1 MKYNIK
7 CPAVQAAYVDS
18 RNPNTH
24 YSGADQIVSSEYQI
38 AYIKFDLSPLAP
50 YKKKSLINAKIC
62 FYNRSTRADRDF
74 WIETV
79 NSPIDYASITYNTAP
94 TMDLNIRFEADEESS
109 VYPDYSAN
117 TIKKGNVKFIPYD
130 SDYFRRFAKFLNSD
144 GDLVLQSYNGVVNPE
159 DSYYNTPLIM
169 RGIDSGSLYLEID
182 FEDFDH
188 CYVSDRSPANNI
200 FINPILSQQFSFYV
214 VSTTNTYDYYQY
226 YFLSPVSIQSVIL
239 TATNITD
246 SGTQQITI
254 NPTNSFLTDSFQD
267 YTSFN
272 VPANTF
278 LPNKNYEWKAS
289 IITEIGSV
297 PISPFGPSTFNT
309 IDATPSAPRIISPQ
323 SQYLDGEQPIILQW
337 QHNISTG
344 STQYAYDIDYLQTGS
359 WTNLVNHA
367 VSSAQTYTIPANT
380 LAAGN
385 FQWRVRTYNTSNVAG
400 PYATSERNTVDV
412 PPQPPVIRSINAV
425 PRLSVSWQATGQEAF
440 NVTITDASG
449 NTVINSGNVYGVQK
463 EYEIGTYLPDGS
475 YTVSVK
481 IQNAQGEWSNAVTS
495 GVNIQNNPIGV
506 DEIQATPIRNGVS
519 LRTGPP
525 PADYGAY
532 VGETVL
538 QSPGK
543 YLTDKIGTTETT
555 PEGTHYILRDGEPI
569 AKLDGNSF
577 IDYTSV
583 GPHEYRLRVTY
594 ADGTYYDSLPV
605 TAAPILPYATIA
617 FLDDPGTLFVLKYQ
631 RDARPTTEK
640 QISETLVS
648 HAFLGRDLPVYDATG
663 QKSIQ
668 WDFAYTL
675 LHNLDG
681 AAPFFAQ
688 QKTVIVRDPKGERAI
703 GLIQSHN
710 LTFRRQFRE
719 LTFSVAGND
728 ATEVIPYD

>member
-24 YSGADQIVSSEYQI
+24 YSGADQIVISEYCTSI
-38 AYIKFDLSPLAP
+38 IKFDLSPLNS
-50 YKKKSLINAKIC
+50 YRKKNITSIEFHGYNTKSNVFVSLPIFLFSVPIN
-62 FYNRSTRADRDF
+62 YN
-74 WIETV
+74 
-79 NSPIDYASITYNTAP
+79 SITYNTLP
-94 TMDLNIRFEADEESS
+94 SLLQTYEEFYPQDESLTSDE
-109 VYPDYSAN
+109 DY
-117 TIKKGNVKFIPYD
+117 IKRGNVSFYYD
-130 SDYFRRFAKFLNSD
+130 EHNYSEFLNSIKEGIALSVARD
-144 GDLVLQSYNGVVNPE
+144 SITFNGIN
-159 DSYYNTPLIM
+159 SQN
-169 RGIDSGSLYLEID
+169 LYLIVN
-182 FEDFDH
+182 FEDFDRFV
-188 CYVSDRSPANNI
+188 VSPDNPSNNI
-200 FINPILSQQFSFYV
+200 FINPILDNKFSVYLDDPNSAGEFNY
-214 VSTTNTYDYYQY
+214 N
-226 YFLSPVSIQSVIL
+226 FLDPVAVQS
-239 TATNITD
+239 A
-246 SGTQQITI
+246 
-254 NPTNSFLTDSFQD
+254 SFTMQNLTDSSSQTIQIPIQNQFLTWAD
-267 YTSFN
+267 KSWFAPRVTIDFS
-272 VPANTF
+272 VPKNTF
-278 LPNKNYEWKAS
+278 AGNKNYKWTAS
-289 IITEIGSV
+289 ITTEIG
-297 PISPFGPSTFNT
+297 IIPSNGDTGEFNT

-367 VSSAQTYTIPANT
+367 VSSVQTYTIPANT
-380 LAAGN
+380 LVAGN

-400 PYATSERNTVDV
+400 PYATSERNIVEV

-440 NVTITDASG
+440 NVTITDTSG
-449 NTVINSGNVYGVQK
+449 NTVLNSGNVYGVQK
-463 EYEIGTYLPDGS
+463 EYEIGTYLPDGG
-475 YTVSVK
+475 YIVSLK

-495 GVNIQNNPIGV
+495 GVNIQNNPVGV

>member
-24 YSGADQIVSSEYQI
+24 YSGADQIIASESRT
-38 AYIKFDLSPLAP
+38 AFVKFDLSPLAS
-50 YKKKSLINAKIC
+50 YRKKLLTSVSLC
-62 FYNRSTRADRDF
+62 FYNASTRANEYVDYS
-74 WIETV
+74 IITSPV
-79 NSPIDYASITYNTAP
+79 NYNSITYNTAP
-94 TMDLNIRFEADEESS
+94 TYSKWQYHFYDR
-109 VYPDYSAN
+109 DYEIEPEYG
-117 TIKKGNVKFIPYD
+117 TDYLKRGNVKLVEDADD
-130 SDYFRRFAKFLNSD
+130 SLVKLLNSSGNVAID
-144 GDLVLQSYNGVVNPE
+144 SVGE
-159 DSYYNTPLIM
+159 DSSSDIYDNTPLIM
-169 RGIDSGSLYLEID
+169 NTGSLYLEVN
-182 FEDFDH
+182 F
-188 CYVSDRSPANNI
+188 SDLDNGYLNFPEIPDDNV
-200 FINPILSQQFSFYV
+200 FINPIVPNEFNIHLFGRSGFGEPFS
-214 VSTTNTYDYYQY
+214 
-226 YFLSPVSIQSVIL
+226 LSPILITSVSL
-239 TATNITD
+239 TLYN
-246 SGTQQITI
+246 
-254 NPTNSFLTDSFQD
+254 LTDSTQKTVNIPQENNVLEGWRQYF
-267 YTSFN
+267 S
-272 VPANTF
+272 VPANT
-278 LPNKNYEWKAS
+278 LTGAKNYQWEAALN
-289 IITEIGSV
+289 TEIGII
-297 PISPFGPSTFNT
+297 PADGIKHEFTT

-380 LAAGN
+380 LAAGS

-400 PYATSERNTVDV
+400 PYATSERNIVDV

-440 NVTITDASG
+440 NVTITDAAG
-449 NTVINSGNVYGVQK
+449 NIVINSGNVYGVQK
-463 EYEIGTYLPDGS
+463 EYEIGTYLPNGS

-495 GVNIQNNPIGV
+495 GVNIQNNPVGV

-617 FLDDPGTLFVLKYQ
+617 LLDDPGTLFVLKYQ

-663 QKSIQ
+663 QKIIQ

-675 LHNLDG
+675 LHNPDG

-703 GLIQSHN
+703 GVIQSHN

>member
-24 YSGADQIVSSEYQI
+24 YSGADQII
-38 AYIKFDLSPLAP
+38 ASYSRTAFVKFDLSPLAS
-50 YKKKSLINAKIC
+50 YKKKNLTNVQLC
-62 FYNRSTRADRDF
+62 FYNSSTRAGVDVF
-74 WIETV
+74 VTPV
-79 NSPIDYASITYNTAP
+79 NSPIDYNTITFNTAP
-94 TMDLNIRFEADEESS
+94 S
-109 VYPDYSAN
+109 VDQAYEIEFYNSDYRVNPAYGVDYL
-117 TIKKGNVKFIPYD
+117 KRGNVKLEEQSGLLKAID
-130 SDYFRRFAKFLNSD
+130 FLNSSGNFSIYSD
-144 GDLVLQSYNGVVNPE
+144 GYDSPA
-159 DSYYNTPLIM
+159 DSYENSPLIM
-169 RGIDSGSLYLEID
+169 NGTNAGNLYLEVY
-182 FEDFDH
+182 FEDLDSLFSHPYLPENYSFVNPLISNTFKGQLD
-188 CYVSDRSPANNI
+188 AN
-200 FINPILSQQFSFYV
+200 V
-214 VSTTNTYDYYQY
+214 
-226 YFLSPVSIQSVIL
+226 YFLSPVAINSVSL
-239 TATNITD
+239 FLN
-246 SGTQQITI
+246 
-254 NPTNSFLTDSFQD
+254 NLTDSIQKTVTIPQQNNTLKN
-267 YTSFN
+267 YTFEFS
-272 VPANTF
+272 VPANTLESGKKYSWRVAVNTESGF
-278 LPNKNYEWKAS
+278 INYDDGHLHYHNYL
-289 IITEIGSV
+289 TTV
-297 PISPFGPSTFNT
+297 
-309 IDATPSAPRIISPQ
+309 DVTPSAPQIISPQ
-323 SQYLDGEQPIILQW
+323 SMYLDGEQPVILQW
-337 QHNISTG
+337 KHNISTG
-344 STQYAYDIDYLQTGS
+344 SLQYAYDLDYLQTGD

-400 PYATSERNTVDV
+400 PYATSGRSIVKI
-412 PPQPPVIRSINAV
+412 PPQPPVIRAINAA
-425 PRLSVSWQATGQEAF
+425 PRLSVSWQATGQNAF

-495 GVNIQNNPIGV
+495 GANIQNNPVGV

>member
-1 MKYNIK
+1 M
-7 CPAVQAAYVDS
+7 
-18 RNPNTH
+18 
-24 YSGADQIVSSEYQI
+24 
-38 AYIKFDLSPLAP
+38 
-50 YKKKSLINAKIC
+50 
-62 FYNRSTRADRDF
+62 
-74 WIETV
+74 
-79 NSPIDYASITYNTAP
+79 
-94 TMDLNIRFEADEESS
+94 
-109 VYPDYSAN
+109 
-117 TIKKGNVKFIPYD
+117 
-130 SDYFRRFAKFLNSD
+130 
-144 GDLVLQSYNGVVNPE
+144 
-159 DSYYNTPLIM
+159 
-169 RGIDSGSLYLEID
+169 
-182 FEDFDH
+182 
-188 CYVSDRSPANNI
+188 
-200 FINPILSQQFSFYV
+200 
-214 VSTTNTYDYYQY
+214 
-226 YFLSPVSIQSVIL
+226 
-239 TATNITD
+239 
-246 SGTQQITI
+246 
-254 NPTNSFLTDSFQD
+254 
-267 YTSFN
+267 
-272 VPANTF
+272 
-278 LPNKNYEWKAS
+278 
-289 IITEIGSV
+289 
-297 PISPFGPSTFNT
+297 
-309 IDATPSAPRIISPQ
+309 
-323 SQYLDGEQPIILQW
+323 DGEQPIILQW

-367 VSSAQTYTIPANT
+367 VSSVQTYTIPANT
-380 LAAGN
+380 LVAGN

-400 PYATSERNTVDV
+400 PYATSERNIVEV

-440 NVTITDASG
+440 NVTITDTSG
-449 NTVINSGNVYGVQK
+449 NTVLNSGNVYGVQK
-463 EYEIGTYLPDGS
+463 EYEIGTYLPDGG
-475 YTVSVK
+475 YIVSLK

-495 GVNIQNNPIGV
+495 GVNIQNNPVGV

>member
-24 YSGADQIVSSEYQI
+24 YSGADQII
-38 AYIKFDLSPLAP
+38 ASYSRTAFVKFDLSPLTT
-50 YKKKSLINAKIC
+50 YRKKLLTDVSLC
-62 FYNRSTRADRDF
+62 FYNASTRANEYVHYS
-74 WIETV
+74 IITSPV
-79 NSPIDYASITYNTAP
+79 NYNSITYNTAP
-94 TMDLNIRFEADEESS
+94 T
-109 VYPDYSAN
+109 YQKYQDYFYDRDYEIEPEYG
-117 TIKKGNVKFIPYD
+117 TDYLKRGNVKLVKYAD
-130 SDYFRRFAKFLNSD
+130 SSLVNLLNSS
-144 GDLVLQSYNGVVNPE
+144 GDVAFGSYGE
-159 DSYYNTPLIM
+159 DSSSDIYDNTPLIM
-169 RGIDSGSLYLEID
+169 NTGSLYLEVNFTDLDNGYLNFPEIPD
-182 FEDFDH
+182 DN
-188 CYVSDRSPANNI
+188 V
-200 FINPILSQQFSFYV
+200 FINPIVPNEFNIHLFALSGFGEPFS
-214 VSTTNTYDYYQY
+214 
-226 YFLSPVSIQSVIL
+226 LSPILITSVSL
-239 TATNITD
+239 TLYN
-246 SGTQQITI
+246 
-254 NPTNSFLTDSFQD
+254 LTDSTQK
-267 YTSFN
+267 TVNIPQENN
-272 VPANTF
+272 VLEGWRRYFSVPVNT
-278 LPNKNYEWKAS
+278 LTGAKNYQWEAALN
-289 IITEIGSV
+289 TEIGIIPTDGSKNE
-297 PISPFGPSTFNT
+297 FTT
-309 IDATPSAPRIISPQ
+309 IDATPDAPRIISPQ

-337 QHNISTG
+337 KHNISTG

-367 VSSAQTYTIPANT
+367 VSSAQTHTIPANT

-400 PYATSERNTVDV
+400 PYATSERNIVDV

-425 PRLSVSWQATGQEAF
+425 PRLSVSWQATGQNAF
-440 NVTITDASG
+440 NVTITDAAG
-449 NTVINSGNVYGVQK
+449 NTVINSGNIYGVQK
-463 EYEIGTYLPDGS
+463 EYEIGTYLPDGG
-475 YTVSVK
+475 YIVSLK

-495 GVNIQNNPIGV
+495 GANIQNNPVGV

-532 VGETVL
+532 VGDTVL

-543 YLTDKIGTTETT
+543 YLTDKMGTTETT

-648 HAFLGRDLPVYDATG
+648 HTFLGRDLPVYDATG
-663 QKSIQ
+663 QKIIQ

-719 LTFSVAGND
+719 LSFSVAGND

>member
-24 YSGADQIVSSEYQI
+24 YSGADQII
-38 AYIKFDLSPLAP
+38 ASYSRTAFVKFDLSPLAS
-50 YKKKSLINAKIC
+50 YRKKLLTSVSLC
-62 FYNRSTRADRDF
+62 FYNASTRANEYVDYS
-74 WIETV
+74 IITSPV
-79 NSPIDYASITYNTAP
+79 NYNSITYNTAP
-94 TMDLNIRFEADEESS
+94 TYSKWQYHFYDR
-109 VYPDYSAN
+109 DYEIEPEYG
-117 TIKKGNVKFIPYD
+117 TTYLKRGNVKLVEDADD
-130 SDYFRRFAKFLNSD
+130 SLVKLLNSSGNVAID
-144 GDLVLQSYNGVVNPE
+144 SGGE
-159 DSYYNTPLIM
+159 DSSSDIYDNTPLIM
-169 RGIDSGSLYLEID
+169 NTGSLYLEVN
-182 FEDFDH
+182 F
-188 CYVSDRSPANNI
+188 SDLDNGYLNFPEIPDDNV
-200 FINPILSQQFSFYV
+200 FINPIVPNEFNIHLSGRSGFGEPFS
-214 VSTTNTYDYYQY
+214 
-226 YFLSPVSIQSVIL
+226 LSPILITSVSL
-239 TATNITD
+239 TLYN
-246 SGTQQITI
+246 
-254 NPTNSFLTDSFQD
+254 LTDSTQKTVNIPQENNVLEGWRQYF
-267 YTSFN
+267 S
-272 VPANTF
+272 VPANT
-278 LPNKNYEWKAS
+278 LTGAKNYQWEAALN
-289 IITEIGSV
+289 TEIGII
-297 PISPFGPSTFNT
+297 PADGGKHEFTT

-400 PYATSERNTVDV
+400 PYATSERNIVDV

-440 NVTITDASG
+440 NVTITDTSG
-449 NTVINSGNVYGVQK
+449 NTVINSGNIYGVQK
-463 EYEIGTYLPDGS
+463 EYEIGTYLPNGS
-475 YTVSVK
+475 YAVSVK
-481 IQNAQGEWSNAVTS
+481 IQNAQGEWSNTVTS
-495 GVNIQNNPIGV
+495 GANIQNNPVGV

-663 QKSIQ
+663 QKIIQ